1 MGITLKSELTVFGIS
16 ILLGVISGLV
26 FDIFRSVR
34 LEIRGGHRTVAFQD
48 ILFWIIIAVLFF
60 ATVYK
65 FNSGQLRFY
74 IFIGAFLGLALYLL
88 TISRLCIRIFAIII
102 SALSSVVSFVIRT
115 VEFPV
120 HIIVIRL
127 EKINK
132 KTGFLLYKMKKKIKK
147 TKNKLKMY

>member
-26 FDIFRSVR
+26 FDVFRSVR
-34 LEIRGGHRTVAFQD
+34 LEIRAGRKTVAFQD

-60 ATVYK
+60 ATVYRY
-65 FNSGQLRFY
+65 NSGQLRFY
-74 IFIGAFLGLALYLL
+74 IFIGAFLGLALYLV
-88 TISRLCIRIFAIII
+88 TVSKVCIKIFAGFI
-102 SALSSVVSFVIRT
+102 SALRTVVSFVIRT
-115 VEFPV
+115 IEFPV

-127 EKINK
+127 GKINK
-132 KTGFLLYKMKKKIKK
+132 KTGFLLCKMKKKIKK